1 MVVNPFFL
9 HGSTQEQNLMQ
20 DLVNEQLRMYGI
32 DVFYIPREFVRDA
45 TIMREVTSSQFR
57 SYFIIEAY
65 LNNFDGYG
73 GQGDIM
79 SKFGIQVKDD
89 VTLTISRERYESY
102 VAPFLNSRMLYL
114 MNTSTNDNELPCIHR
129 PKEGDLIYFPLGR
142 RLFEIKFVEHEKPFY
157 QLGKGYTYDLECE
170 LFEYED
176 EVFNTSIDEI
186 DSTLQ
191 DKGYITSLELIAL
204 SNRAEVSYKLG
215 TGYIDKIL
223 ILNEGKGYNG
233 APDIVIDPPEIGSD
247 PQVVAI
253 MNQATVNNNT
263 SSIKDLVVFRSGS
276 GYTEAPEVNVATA
289 DRQGSGAVI
298 RAGIN
303 TDPLSKG
310 IVEFDVEEPGTGYAD
325 DAKISVYDN
334 ANNVIAEGI
343 ALTNGTR
350 IVKAVVTDPGKDL
363 FEGAVVVVDAPPDSG
378 DGDFIYNE
386 LIEGKSSG
394 TQARVRGWDGVN
406 KILQI
411 TNLDP
416 EKKDVDF
423 APEEVIVGKTSRARY
438 SLKRWDTK
446 TPKDKYSGSDEIQE
460 EANEIVD
467 ETEFNQ
473 FGSFNDYSN
482 NFDSSN
488 PFGD

>member
-114 MNTSTNDNELPCIHR
+114 MNSNTNDNELPCIHR

-142 RLFEIKFVEHEKPFY
+142 RLFEIKYVEHEKPFY

-186 DSTLQ
+186 DSTLG

-215 TGYIDKIL
+215 TGYIDQIL

-233 APDIVIDPPEIGSD
+233 APDIVIEPPEIGTD

-253 MNQATVNNNT
+253 MNQATVNNST
-263 SSIKDLVVFRSGS
+263 SSVKDLVVFRSGS
-276 GYTEAPEVNVATA
+276 GYTEAPEVNVVPA

-310 IVEFDVEEPGTGYAD
+310 IVEFDVDEPGTGYAE
-325 DAKISVYDN
+325 DAMITVYDN
-334 ANNVIAEGI
+334 DNNVIAEGI

-350 IVKAVVTDPGKDL
+350 IVKAVVTNPGKDL
-363 FEGAVVVVDAPPDSG
+363 YEGATAIVDAPPDAG

-386 LIEGKSSG
+386 LVEGKTSG

-406 KILQI
+406 KVLQI

-416 EKKDVDF
+416 EKEDVDF
-423 APEEVIVGKTSRARY
+423 SPEEVIVGKTSRARY
-438 SLKRWDTK
+438 SLKRWDIK
-446 TPKDKYSGSDEIQE
+446 TPTDKYSGSDEIQE

-467 ETEFNQ
+467 ESEFNQ

-482 NFDSSN
+482 NFDSNN

>member
-114 MNTSTNDNELPCIHR
+114 MNSNTNDNELPCIHR

-142 RLFEIKFVEHEKPFY
+142 RLFEIKYVEHEKPFY

-186 DSTLQ
+186 DSTLG

-233 APDIVIDPPEIGSD
+233 APDIVIDPPEIG
-247 PQVVAI
+247 I
-253 MNQATVNNNT
+253 
-263 SSIKDLVVFRSGS
+263 
-276 GYTEAPEVNVATA
+276 
-289 DRQGSGAVI
+289 
-298 RAGIN
+298 
-303 TDPLSKG
+303 
-310 IVEFDVEEPGTGYAD
+310 
-325 DAKISVYDN
+325 
-334 ANNVIAEGI
+334 
-343 ALTNGTR
+343 
-350 IVKAVVTDPGKDL
+350 
-363 FEGAVVVVDAPPDSG
+363 
-378 DGDFIYNE
+378 
-386 LIEGKSSG
+386 
-394 TQARVRGWDGVN
+394 
-406 KILQI
+406 
-411 TNLDP
+411 
-416 EKKDVDF
+416 
-423 APEEVIVGKTSRARY
+423 
-438 SLKRWDTK
+438 
-446 TPKDKYSGSDEIQE
+446 
-460 EANEIVD
+460 
-467 ETEFNQ
+467 
-473 FGSFNDYSN
+473 
-482 NFDSSN
+482 
-488 PFGD
+488 

>member
-1 MVVNPFFL
+1 
-9 HGSTQEQNLMQ
+9 
-20 DLVNEQLRMYGI
+20 
-32 DVFYIPREFVRDA
+32 
-45 TIMREVTSSQFR
+45 
-57 SYFIIEAY
+57 
-65 LNNFDGYG
+65 
-73 GQGDIM
+73 M

-102 VAPFLNSRMLYL
+102 IAPFLNSRMLYL
-114 MNTSTNDNELPCIHR
+114 MNSSTNDNELPCIHR

-142 RLFEIKFVEHEKPFY
+142 RLFEIKYVEHEKPFY

-233 APDIVIDPPEIGSD
+233 TPDIVIDPPEIGTD

-253 MNQATVNNNT
+253 MNQATVNNST
-263 SSIKDLVVFRSGS
+263 SSVKDLVVFRSGS
-276 GYTEAPEVNVATA
+276 GYTEAPAVNVVPP

-310 IVEFDVEEPGTGYAD
+310 IVEFDVESSGTGYAE
-325 DAKISVYDN
+325 DAAISVYDN
-334 ANNVIAEGI
+334 DNNVIAEGI
-343 ALTNGTR
+343 ALTDGTR
-350 IVKAVVTDPGKDL
+350 IVKAVVTNPGKDL
-363 FEGAVVVVDAPPDSG
+363 YEGATVVVDAPPDAG

-386 LIEGKSSG
+386 LVE
-394 TQARVRGWDGVN
+394 
-406 KILQI
+406 
-411 TNLDP
+411 
-416 EKKDVDF
+416 
-423 APEEVIVGKTSRARY
+423 GKTSG
-438 SLKRWDTK
+438 T
-446 TPKDKYSGSDEIQE
+446 SGTSPWLGWCQ
-460 EANEIVD
+460 
-467 ETEFNQ
+467 
-473 FGSFNDYSN
+473 
-482 NFDSSN
+482 
-488 PFGD
+488 

>member
-32 DVFYIPREFVRDA
+32 DVFYIPREFVKEA

-102 VAPFLNSRMLYL
+102 IAPFLNSRMLYL
-114 MNTSTNDNELPCIHR
+114 MNTATNTNELPTIHR

-157 QLGKGYTYDLECE
+157 QLGKGYTYELECE

-176 EVFNTSIDEI
+176 EVFDTSIDEI
-186 DSTLQ
+186 DSTLSN
-191 DKGYITSLELIAL
+191 KGYITSLELIAL

-215 TGYIDKIL
+215 TGYIEKLL
-223 ILNEGKGYNG
+223 ILNEGKGYT
-233 APDIVIDPPEIGSD
+233 ATPDIVIEPPQVGTD
-247 PQVVAI
+247 PQIALI
-253 MNQATVNNNT
+253 MNQATVNNST
-263 SSIKDLVVFRSGS
+263 SSVKDLVVFRSGS
-276 GYTEAPEVNVATA
+276 GYAEAPTINIVPP
-289 DRQGSGAVI
+289 DRQGSGALV

-310 IVEFDVEEPGTGYAD
+310 IIEFDVEESGTGYAE
-325 DAKISVYDN
+325 DAMISVYDN
-334 ANNVIAEGI
+334 DNNIIAEGV
-343 ALTNGTR
+343 ALTNGTK
-350 IVKAVVTDPGKDL
+350 IVQAVVTNPGKDL
-363 FEGAVVVVDAPPDSG
+363 FEGARVIVDAPPDAG

-386 LIEGKSSG
+386 IVEGKTSG
-394 TQARVRGWDGVN
+394 TQARVRGWDGVG
-406 KILQI
+406 KVLQI

-416 EKKDVDF
+416 EKEDVDF
-423 APEEVIVGKTSRARY
+423 SREEVLVGKTSRARY
-438 SLKRWDTK
+438 SIKRWNTR
-446 TPKDKYSGSDEIQE
+446 TPSDKYSESDDIQDV
-460 EANEIVD
+460 ANDIVD

-473 FGSFNDYSN
+473 FGSFNDNSY